1 LGRIRALM
9 KRSQVAR
16 HVIISVFILLGVLII
31 GVTGYILIEKMTF
44 TEAVYMT
51 VITISTVGFKEV
63 RQLDTAGMYF
73 TIFLIAIGVSAV
85 LFFLA
90 GLFEYLLSE
99 ALGDVWGRRRMMNN
113 IARLTNHYIIC
124 GYGRVGRS
132 VAEELS
138 DQGKKFV
145 VIENN
150 EETYREC
157 VDDGHYAVHGSATEN
172 ESLLDAGIEQAVGLV
187 SALRSDADN
196 LFVVLTARTM
206 NRNILLIARAD
217 QPESEQK
224 LEMVGA
230 DRVISPHK
238 IAGKRM
244 ANLLVRPGTCEFLD
258 IAMVTNLP
266 EYFLSEVKVGE
277 GSGLLNQ
284 SIAQTRLKERTG
296 VTILAVRKAGDK
308 VFNPNPSVDTLIEK
322 DDLLVLIGTPE
333 QMALMEAESA
343 PGKR

>member
-1 LGRIRALM
+1 MRRLRMLV
-9 KRSQVAR
+9 KRSQIAR
-16 HVIISVFILLGVLII
+16 HVFISVCVLLGVMVI
-31 GVTGYILIEKMTF
+31 GVVGYILIERMTF
-44 TEAVYMT
+44 TEALYMT

-63 RQLDTAGMYF
+63 RHLDTGGMYF

-113 IARLTNHYIIC
+113 IAGLSNHHIIC

-138 DQGKKFV
+138 DQGKRFV
-145 VIENN
+145 VIETD
-150 EETYREC
+150 EETYKEC
-157 VDDGHYAVHGSATEN
+157 VAEGHLAVHGSATEN
-172 ESLLDAGIEQAVGLV
+172 ESLLDAGIERAVGLV

-206 NRNILLIARAD
+206 NQNILLIARAD

-266 EYFLSEVKVGE
+266 EYFLSEMKVGP
-277 GSGLLNQ
+277 GSGLLGQ
-284 SIAQTRLKERTG
+284 SISQTRLRERTG
-296 VTILAVRKAGDK
+296 VTILAVRKAGEK
-308 VFNPNPSVDTLIEK
+308 VFNPNPSVDTHIEE

-333 QMALMEAESA
+333 QMALMEAENA
-343 PGKR
+343 PKRR